1 MENSKE
7 HIQGEI
13 SENLDL
19 LLLFKKIIKNRK
31 KIYKAMIIGA
41 IIGIIIGFSL
51 PKEYTVKVSL
61 SPESG
66 NSNGGGLAGI
76 ASMFG

>member
-1 MENSKE
+1 MENSKA

-19 LLLFKKIIKNRK
+19 LLLFKNIIKNRK

-66 NSNGGGLAGI
+66 NS
-76 ASMFG
+76 